1 MQFLHKRMFIQA
13 GHKVK
18 VTLSRP
24 ANVKL
29 MNDRNFNNYRNGRRH
44 EYFYGKLLN
53 DSVII
58 PVGSSGI
65 WNITIDLGVGGG
77 TIRHKIEII

>member
-13 GHKVK
+13 GQKVK

-29 MNDRNFNNYRNGRRH
+29 MNDSNFNNYKNGRRH
-44 EYFYGKLLN
+44 RYFYGQVIN
-53 DSVII
+53 NAVII
-58 PVGSSGI
+58 PVDSTGM
-65 WNITIDLGVGGG
+65 WNITIDLGLAGG
-77 TIRHKIEII
+77 TIRHSIEII